1 MPDTVDPN
9 RPRRYFSVHYR
20 LLRFLGL
27 GWWHHPDE
35 DDFRNFPGWYL
46 YYSILTQVVWVAGFV
61 GLETIDPFI
70 GEKDIDRFMFSLSF
84 VITHDLTCIKLYLF
98 FFKNRA
104 IQEIVRTLEI
114 EVYDYYQ
121 NIDKNRATIR
131 ITRIMTASFVF
142 FGWITIGNT
151 NVYGTIQDSRW
162 KKEVALLNETAVKP
176 LRTLPQPIYI
186 PWQYQSDESYISTF
200 VLETVGLLWTG
211 HIVMTIDTF
220 IGSVILHMSS
230 QFAILQEAF
239 ITVYGRALSQLVS
252 DMPLDIDMHDNLI
265 MPTND
270 QTDILK
276 NPLDKVEVKVKSF
289 YTDKQIESAIEKSVL
304 NCLRQHQLLI
314 SCVEKFRVTYSY
326 GFMTQLLSSMAAI
339 CVVMVQVSQDASSF
353 KSIRLVTSL
362 AFFMAMIIQLAIQCF
377 TANELTLQAER
388 VSDAVMQ
395 SKWERMTPRV
405 RRYLLMAMMRAQRPL
420 RLTAAGFAYM
430 DNGCFLAIMKAAYS
444 YYAVLSQREV

>member
-1 MPDTVDPN
+1 MSNIVSSD
-9 RPRRYFSVHYR
+9 RPRRYFGVHYR

-35 DDFRNFPGWYL
+35 GDFRNFPSWYL

-104 IQEIVRTLEI
+104 IQEIVRTIEI
-114 EVYDYYQ
+114 DVYDYYQ
-121 NIDKNRATIR
+121 NVDKNRRTIR
-131 ITRIMTASFVF
+131 ITKIMTASFVF

-151 NVYGTIQDSRW
+151 NVYGTIMDLRW
-162 KKEVALLNETAVKP
+162 KREVALLNYTAIKP
-176 LRTLPQPIYI
+176 PRTLPQPIYI
-186 PWQYQSDESYISTF
+186 PWTYQSDESYIATF

-220 IGSVILHMSS
+220 IGSLILHMSS
-230 QFAILQEAF
+230 QFSILQEAF
-239 ITVYGRALSQLVS
+239 MTAYDRALSQLIS
-252 DMPLDIDMHDNLI
+252 DMPLDIDEN
-265 MPTND
+265 ND
-270 QTDILK
+270 IKDR
-276 NPLDKVEVKVKSF
+276 LDEIEAKVKSF
-289 YTDKQIESAIEKSVL
+289 YTDIQIESAIEKSVKS
-304 NCLRQHQLLI
+304 CLRQHQLLI

-395 SKWERMTPRV
+395 SNWERMTPRV
-405 RRYLLMAMMRAQRPL
+405 RRYLLIAMMRAQRPL
-420 RLTAAGFAYM
+420 RLSAAGFAYM
-430 DNGCFLAIMKAAYS
+430 DNRCFLAIMKAAYS
-444 YYAVLSQREV
+444 YYAVLSQKEV